1 LDLRTFRVRQWL
13 DGSACRAHRKADEL
27 RCGRRRF
34 GTPRR
39 IQQAR
44 GAADRAPVAA
54 GLGARQHPSS
64 TVGTPSAAAERDGRE
79 ARDPI
84 TVDIH
89 CVTKSSKLDT
99 VWRGVSVDTLLDRIE
114 TAAKHVI
121 RCADGGY
128 TTAATRGLAARVG
141 R

>member
-1 LDLRTFRVRQWL
+1 MQPAVEAGFFFAALIGELD
-13 DGSACRAHRKADEL
+13 E
-27 RCGRRRF
+27 
-34 GTPRR
+34 PRR
-39 IQQAR
+39 WTWEEFQALPNE
-44 GAADRAPVAA
+44 D
-54 GLGARQHPSS
+54 
-64 TVGTPSAAAERDGRE
+64 
-79 ARDPI
+79 I